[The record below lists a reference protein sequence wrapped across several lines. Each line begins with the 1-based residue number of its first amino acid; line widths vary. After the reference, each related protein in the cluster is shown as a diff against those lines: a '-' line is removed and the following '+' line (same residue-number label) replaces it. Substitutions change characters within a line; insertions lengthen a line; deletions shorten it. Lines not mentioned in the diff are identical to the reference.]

1 MTSTLDRPRPEVL
14 ESWHA
19 RDGSPLV
26 IRPMSADD
34 AGRELR
40 FIESLSPQS
49 RYERA
54 FAHRGLRPGELRQL
68 VRFDVRRE
76 VALAV
81 TTGGDASEELVAVAR
96 LKKSPDG
103 SVCEFAIVV
112 GDAWQRQGVGQRLL
126 ERLLAV
132 ARQAG
137 VTRVTGHTMAT
148 NPTMKSLA
156 RAVGFT
162 VAPDPGDATVTLL
175 SIAL

>member
-1 MTSTLDRPRPEVL
+1 MTTMLDRPRPEVL
-14 ESWHA
+14 ESWLA
-19 RDGSPLV
+19 RDGTPLA

-40 FIESLSPQS
+40 FIEALSPQS
-49 RYERA
+49 RYERS

-68 VRFDVRRE
+68 VQFDVRRE
-76 VALAV
+76 VALAA
-81 TTGGDASEELVAVAR
+81 TTGSGAAEELVAVAR

-103 SVCEFAIVV
+103 SVCEFALVV
-112 GDAWQRQGVGQRLL
+112 GDAWQRQGVGRRLL
-126 ERLLAV
+126 ERLMTV

-148 NPTMKSLA
+148 NPAMKSLA
-156 RAVGFT
+156 HALGFT
-162 VAPDPGDATVTLL
+162 VAPDPDDATVTLL